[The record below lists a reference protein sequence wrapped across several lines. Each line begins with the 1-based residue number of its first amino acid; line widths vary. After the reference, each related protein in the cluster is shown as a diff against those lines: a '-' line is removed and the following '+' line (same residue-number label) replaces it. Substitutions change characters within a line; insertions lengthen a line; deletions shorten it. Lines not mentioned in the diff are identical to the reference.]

1 MTMSRRT
8 FIETTVATGAVGLM
22 GYSDAGAALAIGRE
36 PDKIL
41 INGKVTTMDPA
52 QPDATAIAV
61 SGSTIVSVGSDKD
74 LLRLAG
80 PQTKTIDLRG
90 NRVIPGLI
98 DSHTHIIR
106 QGNNFAMELRWDH
119 VPSLAEGLRMLERQA
134 QRTPPGQWIRVV
146 GGWSVDQLAE
156 KRLPTLDEIN
166 AVSPD
171 VPVYVLH
178 LYDRAWLNA
187 AALRALGIDRHYY
200 EPFVSGRLE
209 RNDQGRPTG
218 LAMARPNAQPLYA
231 LLDMAPKLDFEQ
243 QITSTK
249 HYFRALNGLG
259 LTSALDC
266 AGGFLNYPDDY
277 GVITELNRRGEQTVR
292 IGYQLFAQR
301 PLFELQDFKRW
312 NDIVKPDQGDDFLRC
327 VGAGEMLVASA
338 YDFEDFSYP
347 RPELPKRMEG
357 DLRPVL
363 DFLFDNRWP
372 IRFHCTYEESAN
384 RLLSVIEDAGR
395 DRGLDELHW
404 IFDHGETITEA
415 TMERV
420 ARLGG
425 GISYQN
431 RIAFQTTAYRDR
443 YGEDAL
449 RKVMPVKKMMAS
461 GTPLAAGTDATRVS
475 SYNPWLAIHWA
486 VSGRGRGGDMIW
498 APADRLDRHD
508 ALRHWTA
515 AAAWFSRE
523 EGKKGQIKAGQLAD
537 FAVLDRDYFAVPEEE
552 ITEIEADLTLTGGKV
567 VHAKGDFEAHAPEPL
582 QALPDW
588 SPVPVFGAPGAGV

>member
-1 MTMSRRT
+1 MADV
-8 FIETTVATGAVGLM
+8 ILM
-22 GYSDAGAALAIGRE
+22 
-36 PDKIL
+36 
-41 INGKVTTMDPA
+41 NGKITTMDPER
-52 QPDATAIAV
+52 PEATAIAV
-61 SGSTIVSVGSDKD
+61 EDGLITDVGSDAD
-74 LLRLAG
+74 MLRLKGAD
-80 PQTKTIDLRG
+80 TKVIDLG
-90 NRVIPGLI
+90 GQRVIPGLI

-106 QGNNFAMELRWDH
+106 QGNNFAMELRWDR
-119 VPSLAEGLRMLERQA
+119 VPSLADGLRMLKDQA
-134 QRTPPGQWIRVV
+134 QRTPAGQWIRVV
-146 GGWSVDQLAE
+146 GGWSADQFAE

-166 AVSPD
+166 AVAPE

-178 LYDRAWLNA
+178 LYDRAWLNK
-187 AALRALGIDRHYY
+187 AALRALGIDNHFY

-209 RNDQGRPTG
+209 RDDDGNPTG
-218 LAMARPNAQPLYA
+218 LALARPNAQPLYA

-277 GVITELNRRGEQTVR
+277 GVISELNRRGEQTVR

-301 PLFELQDFKRW
+301 PLFELDDFKRW
-312 NDIVKPDQGDDFLRC
+312 NDLVKPDQGDDYLKC

-363 DFLFDNRWP
+363 EFLFENRWP
-372 IRFHCTYEESAN
+372 IRFHCTYEESAH
-384 RLLSVIEDAGR
+384 RLLGLVEEVGR
-395 DRGLDELHW
+395 DKGLEELNW
-404 IFDHGETITEA
+404 IFDHGETVSEK
-415 TMERV
+415 TMEWV

-431 RIAFQTTAYRDR
+431 RIAFQATAYKDR
-443 YGEDAL
+443 YGEAAL
-449 RKVMPVKKMMAS
+449 HDVMPVKKMMAS
-461 GTPLAAGTDATRVS
+461 GVPLAAGTDATRVS

-486 VSGRGRGGDMIW
+486 VSGKGRGGDVIW
-498 APADRLDRHD
+498 RPENRLSRED

-515 AAAWFSRE
+515 AGAWFSRE
-523 EGKKGQIKAGQLAD
+523 EGKKGQIKAGQFAD
-537 FAVLDRDYFAVPEEE
+537 MAVLDRDYFAVPEDD
-552 ITEIEADLTLTGGKV
+552 ITNIEADLTFTGGRI
-567 VHAKGDFEAHAPEPL
+567 VHAKGAFSEHAPEALPS
-582 QALPDW
+582 LPDW
-588 SPVPVFGAPGAGV
+588 SPLPIFGAPGAPASARP

>member
-1 MTMSRRT
+1 M
-8 FIETTVATGAVGLM
+8 AT
-22 GYSDAGAALAIGRE
+22 
-36 PDKIL
+36 PDTIL
-41 INGKVTTMDPA
+41 FNGKITTMDPDLPEA
-52 QPDATAIAV
+52 SAV
-61 SGSTIVSVGSDKD
+61 AMAGGQITFVGSDSDVLALKD
-74 LLRLAG
+74 AD
-80 PQTKTIDLRG
+80 TEVVDLG
-90 NRVIPGLI
+90 GQRVIPGLI

-119 VPSLAEGLRMLERQA
+119 VPSLADGLRMLKAQA

-146 GGWSVDQLAE
+146 GGWSADQFAE
-156 KRLPTLDEIN
+156 KRLPTIDEIN
-166 AVSPD
+166 AVAPE

-178 LYDRAWLNA
+178 LYDRAWLNQ
-187 AALRALGIDRHYY
+187 AALRALGIDKHFY

-209 RNDQGRPTG
+209 RDDNGVPTG

-243 QITSTK
+243 QVTSTK

-277 GVITELNRRGEQTVR
+277 GVISTLNKRGEQTVR

-301 PLFELQDFKRW
+301 PMFELDDFKRW
-312 NDIVKPDQGDDFLRC
+312 NDVVKPDEGDDYLKC

-347 RPELPKRMEG
+347 RPDLPKRMEG

-363 DFLFDNRWP
+363 EFLFENRWP
-372 IRFHCTYEESAN
+372 IRFHCTYEESAQ
-384 RLLSVIEDAGR
+384 RLLTLVEEVGR
-395 DRGLDELHW
+395 DQGLEELNW
-404 IFDHGETITEA
+404 IFDHGETVSEA
-415 TMERV
+415 TMDWV

-431 RIAFQTTAYRDR
+431 RIAFQTTAYRER

-449 RKVMPVKKMMAS
+449 RDVMPVKKMMAS
-461 GTPLAAGTDATRVS
+461 GVPLAAGTDATRVS

-486 VSGRGRGGDMIW
+486 VSGKGRGGDAIW
-498 APADRLDRHD
+498 SASNRLSRHD
-508 ALRHWTA
+508 ALQHWTA
-515 AAAWFSRE
+515 AGAWFSRE
-523 EGKKGQIKAGQLAD
+523 QGKKGQIKAGQFAD
-537 FAVLDRDYFAVPEEE
+537 LAVLDRDYFAVAEDE
-552 ITEIEADLTLTGGKV
+552 ITEIEADLTFTGGKI
-567 VHAKGDFEAHAPEPL
+567 VHAKGAFAGIGPAPLPT
-582 QALPDW
+582 LPDW
-588 SPVPVFGAPGAGV
+588 SPIPVFGAPGAAPAHPQNLAAE

>member
-1 MTMSRRT
+1 MPQR
-8 FIETTVATGAVGLM
+8 
-22 GYSDAGAALAIGRE
+22 
-36 PDKIL
+36 
-41 INGKVTTMDPA
+41 
-52 QPDATAIAV
+52 
-61 SGSTIVSVGSDKD
+61 
-74 LLRLAG
+74 LRLPGTGYRPSARTRTSWTSPG
-80 PQTKTIDLRG
+80 AETESIDLG
-90 NRVIPGLI
+90 GQRVIPGLI

-119 VPSLAEGLRMLERQA
+119 VPSLADGLRMLKEQA

-146 GGWSVDQLAE
+146 GGWSVDQFAE
-156 KRLPTLDEIN
+156 KRLPTLEEIN

-178 LYDRAWLNA
+178 LYDRAWLNK
-187 AALRALGIDRHYY
+187 AALRALGIDRHFY

-209 RNDQGRPTG
+209 RDDAGNPTG

-231 LLDMAPKLDFEQ
+231 LLDMAPMLDFEQ
-243 QITSTK
+243 QVTSTK

-301 PLFELQDFKRW
+301 PLFELDDFKRW
-312 NDIVKPDQGDDFLRC
+312 NDLVKPDAGDDYLKC

-363 DFLFDNRWP
+363 EFLFENRWP
-372 IRFHCTYEESAN
+372 IRFHCTYEESAK
-384 RLLSVIEDAGR
+384 RLLTLVEEIGR
-395 DRGLDELHW
+395 DKGLHELNW
-404 IFDHGETITEA
+404 IFDHGETVSEQ
-415 TMERV
+415 TMEWV
-420 ARLGG
+420 TRLGG

-431 RIAFQTTAYRDR
+431 RIAFQTTAYRVR

-449 RKVMPVKKMMAS
+449 AR
-461 GTPLAAGTDATRVS
+461 GDAG
-475 SYNPWLAIHWA
+475 
-486 VSGRGRGGDMIW
+486 
-498 APADRLDRHD
+498 
-508 ALRHWTA
+508 
-515 AAAWFSRE
+515 
-523 EGKKGQIKAGQLAD
+523 
-537 FAVLDRDYFAVPEEE
+537 
-552 ITEIEADLTLTGGKV
+552 
-567 VHAKGDFEAHAPEPL
+567 
-582 QALPDW
+582 
-588 SPVPVFGAPGAGV
+588 

>member
-1 MTMSRRT
+1 MADM
-8 FIETTVATGAVGLM
+8 
-22 GYSDAGAALAIGRE
+22 
-36 PDKIL
+36 IL
-41 INGKVTTMDPA
+41 HNGKITTMDPENPEA
-52 QPDATAIAV
+52 EAVAITDGKISAV
-61 SGSTIVSVGSDKD
+61 GSTADIMAGGGSE
-74 LLRLAG
+74 RS
-80 PQTKTIDLRG
+80 IDLNG
-90 NRVIPGLI
+90 QRVIPGLI

-119 VPSLAEGLRMLERQA
+119 VPSLADGLAMLKAQA
-134 QRTPPGQWIRVV
+134 QRTPAGQWIRVV
-146 GGWSVDQLAE
+146 GGWSADQFAE

-178 LYDRAWLNA
+178 LYDRAWLNK
-187 AALRALGIDRHYY
+187 AALRALGIDSHFY

-209 RNDQGRPTG
+209 RDDDGNPTG
-218 LAMARPNAQPLYA
+218 LVLARPNAQPLYA

-277 GVITELNRRGEQTVR
+277 GVIAELNRRGEQTVR

-301 PLFELQDFKRW
+301 PLFELDDFKRW
-312 NDIVKPDQGDDFLRC
+312 NDIVKPDQGDDYLKC

-347 RPELPKRMEG
+347 RPELPRRMEG

-363 DFLFDNRWP
+363 EFLFENRWP
-372 IRFHCTYEESAN
+372 IRFHCTYEESAH
-384 RLLSVIEDAGR
+384 RLLKVVEDVGR
-395 DRGLDELHW
+395 DKGLDDLNW
-404 IFDHGETITEA
+404 IFDHGETASEA
-415 TMERV
+415 TMEWV

-431 RIAFQTTAYRDR
+431 RIAFQANAYKER
-443 YGEDAL
+443 YGAAAFRD
-449 RKVMPVKKMMAS
+449 VMPVRKMMAS
-461 GTPLAAGTDATRVS
+461 GAPLAAGTDATRVS

-486 VSGRGRGGDMIW
+486 VSGRGRGGEMIW
-498 APADRLDRHD
+498 FPENRLTRDE

-515 AAAWFSRE
+515 AGAWFSRE
-523 EGKKGQIKAGQLAD
+523 SGKKGQIKVGQLAD
-537 FAVLDRDYFAVPEEE
+537 LAVLDRDYYSVAEEE
-552 ITEIEADLTLTGGKV
+552 IPEITADLTLSGGTIVYAKTGF
-567 VHAKGDFEAHAPEPL
+567 AAHAPEPL
-582 QALPDW
+582 PELPDW
-588 SPVPVFGAPGAGV
+588 SPVPAFGAPGAPALTV